1 MDIVIF
7 EVEPWERGTFEELT
21 RAHEVEF
28 VSEPLTSE
36 NAARYSGAEVISPFV
51 YSRLKQD
58 VLEQFEDLALIAT
71 RSTGYDHIDTAYCV
85 EHDIQVCNVPT
96 YGANTVAEHVFGLLL
111 TISHH
116 LVEAI
121 DRTRRGDFS
130 LQGLRGFDLRGKT
143 LGVVGTGDIGQCVI
157 EIAGGFGMD
166 VLAYDVRPRDELTRE
181 LDFQYTSMDQ
191 LLAES
196 DVVSLHVPLN
206 DRTHHLI
213 SSEEF
218 DRMKDGVVII
228 NTARGSI
235 IDIQALLQ
243 ALGEGKVQAAGLD
256 VLPEEPSIREEA
268 ELLRSEFRRQHD
280 LEALLA
286 NHILLRQRNVVITP
300 HSAFN
305 TREAVQRIL
314 DVTFENIN
322 SFLQGQ
328 PTNVVLEEVL

>member
-1 MDIVIF
+1 MKITVF
-7 EVEPWERGTFEELT
+7 EVEPWERETFEQLGNDHELVYV
-21 RAHEVEF
+21 A
-28 VSEPLTSE
+28 EPLTTK
-36 NAARYSGAEVISPFV
+36 NAAQYTDSDVVSTFI
-51 YSRLKQD
+51 YSRLKRD
-58 VLEQFEDLALIAT
+58 VLEQFSKLSLIAT
-71 RSTGYDHIDTAYCV
+71 RSTGFDHIDDDYCR
-85 EHDIQVCNVPT
+85 ERNIQICNVPT

-111 TISHH
+111 TLSHH
-116 LVEAI
+116 LVEAV

-157 EIAGGFGMD
+157 EIAEGFKMD
-166 VLAYDVRPRDELTRE
+166 VLAYDLRPREDLARALGFRYVSREEL
-181 LDFQYTSMDQ
+181 FAQ
-191 LLAES
+191 S
-196 DVVSLHVPLN
+196 DVISLHVPLN
-206 DRTHHLI
+206 EHTRHLL
-213 SSEEF
+213 STEEF
-218 DRMKDGVVII
+218 RQMKEGVVII

-243 ALGEGKVQAAGLD
+243 ALAEGKVQAAGLD

-280 LEALLA
+280 LETLLA

-314 DVTFENIN
+314 DVTVDNIR
-322 SFLQGQ
+322 SFLAQR
-328 PTNVVLEEVL
+328 PKNMVLEDM